1 MYPKIGHV
9 SLHKS
14 LIFAVSQDIAA
25 KRGCRAAAL
34 KTGRSCHMYED
45 FGTILNRGFKTWV
58 RNLNICIPYVLN
70 FFINLILFV
79 FFFVLIGA
87 LLYVSG
93 SMNVVDPA
101 ALTNEEI
108 YSMIW
113 DGFKNNIPVSVA
125 LVLAFFLLSMILQ
138 AFFTAGAIG
147 MAKKASETGD
157 TVFSDMFRSGWK
169 NSFRLFLTSL
179 LLALMVL
186 AGIVFIVPGALTI
199 GDLNSLVH
207 NPGLPVKGMGVLGA
221 GVMLW
226 TVYLLVISILFSLA
240 PYALVIDE
248 LDPLDALKAGY
259 GFFMSNKLD
268 VFFLWTFSVGLAFVN
283 GFIGEL
289 LGSEILLVSIITY
302 FVPMIILQPF
312 TAVLWTR
319 LYLLGEERKLYNP
332 DDLLSGPDGL

>member
-1 MYPKIGHV
+1 
-9 SLHKS
+9 
-14 LIFAVSQDIAA
+14 
-25 KRGCRAAAL
+25 
-34 KTGRSCHMYED
+34 
-45 FGTILNRGFKTWV
+45 
-58 RNLNICIPYVLN
+58 
-70 FFINLILFV
+70 
-79 FFFVLIGA
+79 
-87 LLYVSG
+87 
-93 SMNVVDPA
+93 MNVVDPA
-101 ALTNEEI
+101 VLTNEEI